1 MAIRD
6 MLILANGRRVRRGRW
21 SEAERTRSP
30 ERDSPKNSR
39 VQFQPL
45 VKARPVVKKEF
56 LALLHLLLGDESH
69 TRHAFVGYGLLT
81 AQIGFRVRMVQEA
94 RPVSMRWILCINIE
108 EPAWHVEWR
117 GSFVHG
123 SQALAISGLSGIS
136 PGRQGTRTDRKDVL
150 TSHADTSG
158 TSCST
163 PFEMPL
169 GIRVR
174 NLALDSVACF
184 IVA

>member
-1 MAIRD
+1 MAMRD

-108 EPAWHVEWR
+108 EP
-117 GSFVHG
+117 
-123 SQALAISGLSGIS
+123 
-136 PGRQGTRTDRKDVL
+136 GRQGTRTDRKDVL